1 MTGSEFNERL
11 TEIAA
16 QPNGGAAAAATLG
29 HWLSADQPFVNG
41 VELRR
46 FAERAPLGL
55 IVDSFRC
62 DIPFGTGGRRGRVG
76 IGPNRINPRTLALT
90 VAGHCEFL
98 RRTAGNPDSSKPDA
112 NKTVV
117 IANDTRLFSDINKL
131 HTFMGDD
138 WSLLGTSSRSL
149 ALLACQLYAVY
160 GYDTYLTAPKDPDGY
175 MPTPELSFAI
185 RALAAAGGLN
195 VSASHNHPDDN
206 GFKVYTPT
214 GGQYCPP
221 DDSTLSRAV
230 EQVTLDPKI
239 EELVARHLGA
249 AAEMPGEVHRQYID
263 MYVSRDAAICGRSA
277 QVRGTVPLVYTPLC
291 GTGLANVGETLAG
304 AGYQVH
310 TPRDQYPDGSFAPIP
325 LRSPNP
331 EIPGVTDPAV
341 EYAATVDAELVLST
355 DPDADRLGVEVKL
368 ADGSWRHL
376 TGNQIGAI
384 IAYFLIAD
392 PAGPRLSGHLITTV
406 ATSRVLR
413 AIGGL
418 SSGVDVTDELM
429 IGFKFVGQLLDV
441 LEAETDG
448 PVPLVLASEESHG
461 YLTTTDLRD
470 KDAASGGYIIAHL
483 HALMRS
489 TGRTLWDYLMQVYAA
504 TGVHIEYGRS
514 LVLLGADGA
523 ETIKAVMRSMRA
535 EPLERLGSEPVTV
548 RHDFLVDGTS
558 GAELTEGERASRDV
572 LELVSNHYRIVVRP
586 SGTEAKLKYYFDYS
600 EPPMTASAAAAGA
613 GAAGAGAAG
622 AGAAGAGAA
631 GEAPVADRYAELEA
645 IVKADCS
652 AVYADLA
659 RRAGYEL
666 SAGALELPD
675 VMPVQEKAGYSPT
688 S

>member
-1 MTGSEFNERL
+1 MTVPDLSERL

-29 HWLSADQPFVNG
+29 HWLSADQPFVDG
-41 VELRR
+41 AELRR

-98 RRTAGNPDSSKPDA
+98 RHTGADSGR
-112 NKTVV
+112 TVV
-117 IANDTRLFSDINKL
+117 IANDTRLFSDINQL

-138 WSLLGTSSRSL
+138 WSLLGTTSRSL
-149 ALLACQLYAVY
+149 ALLASQLYAVY
-160 GYDTYLTAPKDPDGY
+160 GYDTYLTAPKDPDAY

-185 RALAAAGGLN
+185 RALKAAGGLN

-221 DDSTLSRAV
+221 DDATLSRAV
-230 EQVTLDPKI
+230 EQVVLDPQI
-239 EELVARHLGA
+239 EELVARHLGV
-249 AAEMPGEVHRQYID
+249 AAEMPAEVHRKYID
-263 MYVSRDAAICGRSA
+263 MYVSRAEAICGQSA
-277 QVRGTVPLVYTPLC
+277 PVRGTVPLVYTPLC
-291 GTGLANVGETLAG
+291 GTGLANVGETLSG

-310 TPRDQYPDGSFAPIP
+310 TPHDQYPDGSFAPIP

-341 EYAATVDAELVLST
+341 EYAASVDAELVLST

-392 PAGPRLSGHLITTV
+392 PGGPRLSGPLITTV

-413 AIGGL
+413 AIGAL
-418 SSGVDVTDELM
+418 SSGVDVTDDLM

-441 LEAETDG
+441 LEAAADG

-470 KDAASGGYIIAHL
+470 KDAASGAYIIAHL

-489 TGRTLWDYLMQVYAA
+489 TGQTLWDYLMQVYAA
-504 TGVHIEYGRS
+504 TGVHIEHGRS

-535 EPLERLGSEPVTV
+535 EPLERLGSEAVTV
-548 RHDFLVDGTS
+548 RHDFLVDGTG

-572 LELVSNHYRIVVRP
+572 LELISDHYRIVVRP
-586 SGTEAKLKYYFDYS
+586 SGTEAKLKYYFDYT
-600 EPPMTASAAAAGA
+600 EPPLGGGVSDASVAGASAAGA
-613 GAAGAGAAG
+613 S
-622 AGAAGAGAA
+622 
-631 GEAPVADRYAELEA
+631 ADSVSARYAELEA
-645 IVKADCS
+645 TVKADCS
-652 AVYADLA
+652 AVYAELA

-675 VMPVQEKAGYSPT
+675 VMPVQEKARYKPT
-688 S
+688 I

>member
-1 MTGSEFNERL
+1 MTDPDLSQRL
-11 TEIAA
+11 TEIAD
-16 QPNGGAAAAATLG
+16 QPNGGAAAAATLS
-29 HWLSADQPFVNG
+29 HWLSVEQSFVSSA
-41 VELRR
+41 ELRR
-46 FAERAPLGL
+46 FAVQAPVPM
-55 IVDSFRC
+55 IVDAFRC

-98 RRTAGNPDSSKPDA
+98 RQTDSGDGEGRR
-112 NKTVV
+112 TVV
-117 IANDTRLFSDINKL
+117 VANDTRVFTDINRL
-131 HTFMGDD
+131 HTFMGED

-160 GYDTYLTAPKDPDGY
+160 GFETYLTAPKDHDAF
-175 MPTPELSFAI
+175 MPTPELSYAI
-185 RALAAAGGLN
+185 RALNAAGGLN

-230 EQVTLDPKI
+230 EQAELDPEI
-239 EELVARHLGA
+239 EELVARHIGA
-249 AAEMPGEVHRQYID
+249 ADEIPADVHRKYID
-263 MYVSRDAAICGRSA
+263 MYVRRDAAICASSA
-277 QVRGTVPLVYTPLC
+277 QVRAGVPIVYTPLC
-291 GTGLANVGETLAG
+291 GTGLANVGETLTG
-304 AGYQVH
+304 AGYQLH
-310 TPRDQYPDGSFAPIP
+310 TPPDQYPDGSFAAIP
-325 LRSPNP
+325 MRSPNP

-341 EYAATVDAELVLST
+341 EYAASAGAELVLSS

-368 ADGSWRHL
+368 ADETWRHL

-392 PAGPRLSGHLITTV
+392 PAGPRLSGELITTV

-413 AIGGL
+413 AIGSL
-418 SSGVDVTDELM
+418 RSGIKVTDDLM

-441 LEAETDG
+441 LEGSATG

-470 KDAASGGYIIAHL
+470 KDAASGGFIIAHL

-489 TGRTLWDYLMQVYAA
+489 SGRTLWDYLMQAYAA
-504 TGVHIEYGRS
+504 AGVHIEYGRS

-523 ETIKAVMRSMRA
+523 EKINAVMRSLRSQ
-535 EPLERLGSEPVTV
+535 PLERLGSEPVTV
-548 RHDFLVDGTS
+548 RHDFLVDGTD
-558 GAELTEGERASRDV
+558 GPLTEGEKASRNV
-572 LELVSNHYRIVVRP
+572 LELISEHYRIVVRP
-586 SGTEAKLKYYFDYS
+586 SGTEAKLKYYFDYA
-600 EPPMTASAAAAGA
+600 EPPRPAATA
-613 GAAGAGAAG
+613 
-622 AGAAGAGAA
+622 
-631 GEAPVADRYAELEA
+631 RYAELEA
-645 IVKADCS
+645 AVKADCS

-666 SAGALELPD
+666 SAEALELPD
-675 VMPVQEKAGYSPT
+675 VMPVQEKAAR
-688 S
+688 

>member
-1 MTGSEFNERL
+1 MTSPDLSERL

-16 QPNGGAAAAATLG
+16 QANGGAAAAAALG
-29 HWLSADQPFVNG
+29 RWLSADQPFVNG
-41 VELRR
+41 AELRR

-98 RRTAGNPDSSKPDA
+98 RQTAGASGT
-112 NKTVV
+112 TVV
-117 IANDTRLFSDINKL
+117 IANDTRVFSDINQL

-149 ALLACQLYAVY
+149 ALLASQLYAVY

-185 RALAAAGGLN
+185 RALRAAGGLN

-230 EQVTLDPKI
+230 EQVELDPQI
-239 EELVARHLGA
+239 EDLVARLLGA
-249 AAEMPGEVHRQYID
+249 AAEMPGEVHRKYID
-263 MYVSRDAAICGRSA
+263 MYVSRDSAICGQSA
-277 QVRGTVPLVYTPLC
+277 PVRATVQLVYTPLC
-291 GTGLANVGETLAG
+291 GTGLANVGETLAE

-341 EYAATVDAELVLST
+341 EYAASVDAELVLST
-355 DPDADRLGVEVKL
+355 DPDADRLGVEVRL
-368 ADGSWRHL
+368 ADGSWQHL

-392 PAGPRLSGHLITTV
+392 PAGPSLSGRLITTV

-413 AIGGL
+413 AIAAL
-418 SSGVDVTDELM
+418 SSGVDVTDDLM

-441 LEAETDG
+441 LEAAADG

-470 KDAASGGYIIAHL
+470 KDAASGAYIIAHL

-572 LELVSNHYRIVVRP
+572 LELISEHYRIVVRP
-586 SGTEAKLKYYFDYS
+586 SGTEAKLKYYFDYA
-600 EPPMTASAAAAGA
+600 ELPLAGSAEAAGA
-613 GAAGAGAAG
+613 GAVGGVS
-622 AGAAGAGAA
+622 
-631 GEAPVADRYAELEA
+631 VADRYAELEA
-645 IVKADCS
+645 TVKADCS
-652 AVYADLA
+652 AVYAELA

-675 VMPVQEKAGYSPT
+675 VIPVQEKAGYKPT

>member
-1 MTGSEFNERL
+1 MTGPDLSQRL
-11 TEIAA
+11 TEIAD

-29 HWLSADQPFVNG
+29 RWLSADQPFVNAA
-41 VELRR
+41 ELRR
-46 FAERAPLGL
+46 FAERAPVAM
-55 IVDSFRC
+55 IVDAFRC

-98 RRTAGNPDSSKPDA
+98 RQTGGQSGEGSR
-112 NKTVV
+112 TVV
-117 IANDTRLFSDINKL
+117 VANDTRVFTDISRL
-131 HTFMGDD
+131 HTFMGED
-138 WSLLGTSSRSL
+138 WSLLRTSSRSL

-160 GYDTYLTAPKDPDGY
+160 GFETYLTAPKDHDAF
-175 MPTPELSFAI
+175 MPTPELSYAI
-185 RALAAAGGLN
+185 RALHAAGGLN

-230 EQVTLDPKI
+230 ERAELDPQI

-249 AAEMPGEVHRQYID
+249 ADEIPADVHRKYID
-263 MYVSRDAAICGRSA
+263 MYVGRDAEICASSA
-277 QVRGTVPLVYTPLC
+277 AVRAAVPVVYTPLC
-291 GTGLANVGETLAG
+291 GTGLANVGETLTG
-304 AGYQVH
+304 AGYQLH
-310 TPRDQYPDGSFAPIP
+310 TPPDQYPDGSFAPIP
-325 LRSPNP
+325 MRSPNP

-341 EYAATVDAELVLST
+341 EYAASAGAELVLSS
-355 DPDADRLGVEVKL
+355 DPDADRLGVEVRL
-368 ADGSWRHL
+368 ADGTWRHL

-392 PAGPRLSGHLITTV
+392 PAGPRLSGELITTV

-413 AIGGL
+413 AIGSLG
-418 SSGVDVTDELM
+418 SGIRVTDDLM

-441 LEAETDG
+441 LESSATG

-470 KDAASGGYIIAHL
+470 KDAASGGFIIAHL

-489 TGRTLWDYLMQVYAA
+489 SGRTLWDYLMQVYAA

-523 ETIKAVMRSMRA
+523 EKIKAVMRSLRSQ
-535 EPLERLGSEPVTV
+535 PLERLGSEPVTV
-548 RHDFLVDGTS
+548 RHDFLVDGTA
-558 GAELTEGERASRDV
+558 GPLTDGEKASRDV
-572 LELVSNHYRIVVRP
+572 LELISEHYRIVVRP
-586 SGTEAKLKYYFDYS
+586 SGTEAKLKYYFDFA
-600 EPPMTASAAAAGA
+600 EPARPA
-613 GAAGAGAAG
+613 
-622 AGAAGAGAA
+622 
-631 GEAPVADRYAELEA
+631 VALRYAELEPA
-645 IVKADCS
+645 VKADCS

-659 RRAGYEL
+659 SRAGYEL
-666 SAGALELPD
+666 SAEALELPD
-675 VMPVQEKAGYSPT
+675 VMPVQEKISY
-688 S
+688 